1 MRGMLDGREPTAGGP
16 RYRSIHT
23 RNLPPP
29 VQPKLPIFL
38 GGGEK
43 VTLRLVAR
51 YASMLER
58 L

>member
-1 MRGMLDGREPTAGGP
+1 MGGMLDGREPTAGGP
-16 RYRSIHT
+16 RYRSVHT